1 MRHHG
6 CTLVVVVLWWLVAV
20 PAGYAQPSGYE
31 GYQVVRV
38 KIADEAQLN
47 QLRELESLGRDF
59 QVWSEVA
66 RIGVVEV
73 RVAPAA
79 QAALKASGL
88 QYEVAVEDLQ
98 RHIDNLYAGPRDDD
112 FFNSLR
118 TYEEHVQFMDDLAAA
133 YPDLA
138 EVIYVGFSVQGRAL
152 LALRITGPSE
162 VKPGVLY
169 HGAEHGDEQAPASV
183 VAYVANHLLTN
194 YDTDPAV
201 TALVDN
207 VDWYLMPIMNP
218 DGYVA
223 YDRMNAHGVDLNRNW
238 DGPGSGQDPWGGPF
252 PFSEPETIVVRDFL
266 LEHATVRVHLDLH
279 GYVPW
284 VMWPWAHTPV
294 PCPDDPTFEVAGTEF
309 RDLIYESGGGWY
321 EAGSIYDV
329 AYPISG
335 CSSNY
340 TYGELGLWAF
350 AVEVLDA
357 DMPET
362 CEEFLS
368 SMLYL
373 GEWIRSI
380 DCNGNGV
387 DDAEDIASGTS
398 LDCNAT
404 GVPDECEAIVSADF
418 DADGAVSLADFTF
431 FSDCMAGPGTPPG
444 PSAPECADTCLSVF
458 DFGEDTDVDLNDFA
472 RFLFVFQGS

>member
-6 CTLVVVVLWWLVAV
+6 CTLVVVVLCWLVAA

-38 KIADEAQLN
+38 KIADQAQLN
-47 QLRELESLGRDF
+47 RLRELESLGRDF
-59 QVWSEVA
+59 QVWSEVT

-79 QAALKASGL
+79 QAALQASGL

-98 RHIDNLYAGPRDDD
+98 QYLDTLYAEPRDDD

-194 YDTDPAV
+194 YGTDPAA

-207 VDWYLMPIMNP
+207 VEWYLMPIMNP

-223 YDRMNAHGVDLNRNW
+223 YDRWNAHGVDLNRNW

-252 PFSEPETIVVRDFL
+252 PFSEPETIVMRDFL
-266 LEHATVRVHLDLH
+266 LEHPTVRVHLDLH

-284 VMWPWAHTPV
+284 VMWPWAHTSV
-294 PCPDDPTFEVAGTEF
+294 PCPDDATFEVAGTEF
-309 RDLIYESGGGWY
+309 RDLIYDSGGGWY

-357 DMPET
+357 DMPDI

-418 DADGAVSLADFTF
+418 DADGVISLSDFTF
-431 FSDCMAGPGTPPG
+431 FSDCMAGPSTPPS

-458 DFGEDTDVDLNDFA
+458 DFGGDTDVDLKDFA